1 MSVGDFRQSGSVQRT
16 GNLCSKCRC
25 RENRKEARCIH
36 KRGRETGNNI
46 CYRRK
51 EKNSKRFCSY

>member
-1 MSVGDFRQSGSVQRT
+1 MSVG
-16 GNLCSKCRC
+16 
-25 RENRKEARCIH
+25 RERIRRAANAGAGKTVKKARCIH